1 MRFDIV
7 IIGGGLSGLTAGIAL
22 AEAGKDVALVSAG
35 QSTLH
40 FMGGSLDLLGSDER
54 GNDLFKPIDAIAKLN
69 EKHPYKKLEDVS
81 RLAGVAKQILREP
94 VSPPL
99 AMLPPITGALHR

>member
-1 MRFDIV
+1 MKFDVI

-40 FMGGSLDLLGSDER
+40 FTGGTLDLLGSDGQ
-54 GNDLFKPIDAIAKLN
+54 GNDVYNPIEGIA
-69 EKHPYKKLEDVS
+69 
-81 RLAGVAKQILREP
+81 
-94 VSPPL
+94 
-99 AMLPPITGALHR
+99 ALDSKYSQV